1 MSGQGCKLERRW
13 SETQRHGASH
23 TQRPRAFRERETERD
38 KERHSERGDAERR
51 RQTKRQE
58 KVEEDPRAEPNSPN
72 SQMKANSCVQLSE
85 ATHLKE
91 GSLPM

>member
-1 MSGQGCKLERRW
+1 MDRDASWRDDGVRHRDTEHHTHRDRR
-13 SETQRHGASH
+13 HL
-23 TQRPRAFRERETERD
+23 ERETERD
-38 KERHSERGDAERR
+38 RERHSERGDAERR